1 MIKAITFDL
10 DNTLLD
16 FFLMK
21 EKATMA
27 AAKAMIKAGLDMPLA
42 KLNKELFSFYLSDI
56 EGNRVFGKFLRCK
69 GMYSPKVLG
78 AAIAAYNKAKKTY
91 LQPYPQVRTT
101 LATLKRKGLRL
112 GVITDAPRLKAIHR
126 LKGARIFDYFDF
138 VIGLED
144 TGKTKPSEL
153 PFRKAISRLKL
164 KPEEVMH
171 VGDWCE
177 RDIKGAKAAGMKTCL
192 ASYSKTRYCPGRYV
206 KPDYQVGKFEDL
218 AKITPL
224 K

>member
-27 AAKAMIKAGLDMPLA
+27 AAKAMIKAGLDIPLA
-42 KLNKELFSFYLSDI
+42 RLYKELFSFYLSDI
-56 EGNRVFGKFLRCK
+56 EGNRVFGRFLRSK
-69 GMYSPKVLG
+69 GKYSSKALST
-78 AAIAAYNKAKKTY
+78 AISAYNKAKKAY
-91 LQPYPQVRTT
+91 LKPYPGVRST
-101 LATLKRKGLRL
+101 LAALKRKGLKL

-126 LKGARIFDYFDF
+126 LKGAGIWNYFDF

-144 TGKTKPSEL
+144 TGRTKPSQL
-153 PFRKAISRLKL
+153 PFRKAINWLKL
-164 KPEEVMH
+164 KPQEVMH

-177 RDIKGAKAAGMKTCL
+177 RDIKGAKSVGMKTCL
-192 ASYSKTRYCPGRYV
+192 VRYSKTKYCPGKYV
-206 KPDYQVGKFEDL
+206 KPDYQIARFRDIR
-218 AKITPL
+218 KIL